1 MSAQGTSPPAL
12 TEGLYGL
19 LLRPISAADRQRAAL
34 HVLDWL
40 GCALAGSVT
49 QAGRAL
55 EAGARLGGAGPCI
68 LLGSGRRGS
77 ALDAA
82 FANGGLG
89 NILEMDDIHR
99 TSILHPGP
107 IVIPAALAAA
117 ETFGCKATAFLD
129 AVIRG
134 YEATIR
140 IGRAAGT
147 PHYAH
152 FHATATCGTFGAA
165 AAAASLLGLDAAGFV
180 AALGNAGAT
189 AGGLWRCRREP
200 VMTKQWHN
208 AIAAQN
214 GLRAAVAAQGGLT
227 GSRHVL
233 EGEDGFFQTLAGGG
247 FDPGLVLAGDG
258 APWLIHETSFKP
270 WPSCRHTHPALDA
283 ALLAHDAGIR
293 AEDVAAIQVE
303 TYGDAIRFC
312 DRAEPHTE
320 NEAKF
325 SLQHVVALCLVKGRP
340 QLADFR
346 PETLAGADL
355 STLRA
360 KVRVARSNGMDAA
373 YPQHYGA
380 SLTITLRSG
389 ESRTFLVRDAL
400 GDPENPV
407 SEDLLRAKAQ
417 SLLTAAGRDAGRQA
431 DLITRTLALAE
442 GGELAALTAA
452 LTPSES

>member
-1 MSAQGTSPPAL
+1 MTAPVTSRPAL
-12 TEGLYGL
+12 TEGLHRL
-19 LLRPISAADRQRAAL
+19 LQRPITATDRKRAAL

-49 QAGRAL
+49 VAGRAL
-55 EAGARLGGAGPCI
+55 EAGSRIGGTGPCV
-68 LLGSGRRGS
+68 LLGSGPRGS
-77 ALDAA
+77 AIDAA

-117 ETFGCKATAFLD
+117 ETFGCEATAFLD

-134 YEATIR
+134 YETTIR

-165 AAAASLLGLDAAGFV
+165 AATASLLGLDAAGFV
-180 AALGNAGAT
+180 AGLGNAGAT

-208 AIAAQN
+208 GIAAQN
-214 GLRAAVAAQGGLT
+214 GMRAALAAQGGLT
-227 GSRHVL
+227 GSRYVL

-247 FDPGLVLAGDG
+247 FDPGLVLSGDSE
-258 APWLIHETSFKP
+258 PWLIHETSFKP

-283 ALLAHDAGIR
+283 ALLAHDAGVR
-293 AEDVAAIQVE
+293 ADEVAMIQVE

-312 DRAEPHTE
+312 DRADPTTE
-320 NEAKF
+320 TEAKF
-325 SLQHVVALCLVKGRP
+325 SLQHVAALCLIKGRP
-340 QLADFR
+340 RLADFL
-346 PETLAGADL
+346 PEALADPGLTA
-355 STLRA
+355 LRA
-360 KVRVARSNGMDAA
+360 KVRVARSDRMDQA

-380 SLTITLRSG
+380 SMTIALGSG

-400 GDPENPV
+400 GDPENPI
-407 SEDLLRAKAQ
+407 SDDLLRAKAQ
-417 SLLTAAGRDAGRQA
+417 SLLAAAGRDVGTQA
-431 DLITRTLALAE
+431 ILITRTLALAE
-442 GGELAALTAA
+442 GGALAAFTAA
-452 LTPSES
+452 LSTSES